1 VNVAYNDFDW
11 IARRHGIENRKKE
24 FKMATEVI
32 ESVIHPFANEI
43 QEFGWDDSP
52 KLHHRSP
59 MPIDLPAHLALEG
72 FSQLHRVP
80 SSRCPIPIAIPN
92 CFDDPV

>member
-1 VNVAYNDFDW
+1 
-11 IARRHGIENRKKE
+11 
-24 FKMATEVI
+24 
-32 ESVIHPFANEI
+32 
-43 QEFGWDDSP
+43 
-52 KLHHRSP
+52 